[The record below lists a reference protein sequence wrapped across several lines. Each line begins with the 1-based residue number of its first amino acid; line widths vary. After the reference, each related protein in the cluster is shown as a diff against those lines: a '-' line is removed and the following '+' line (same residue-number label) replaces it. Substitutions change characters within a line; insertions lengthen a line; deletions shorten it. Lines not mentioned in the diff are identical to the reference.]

1 MVRIRLVILFLGA
14 VHLKYIGDETVKEG
28 AHVVFPKNLI
38 HKIQSAEDMTLTIN
52 CVFGNEGQFDLFPS
66 GKENAEPEVERG
78 ALEGKENQEQLE
90 AIQKILSDWLCSDK
104 KI

>member
-1 MVRIRLVILFLGA
+1 MNNLGKFLERLVAEINAGKEFNFGSYL
-14 VHLKYIGDETVKEG
+14 DEFE
-28 AHVVFPKNLI
+28 NL
-38 HKIQSAEDMTLTIN
+38 A
-52 CVFGNEGQFDLFPS
+52 